1 MEGNNLSIIGIIF
14 ILLILA
20 IPFYYSLNKKN
31 NDKIMND
38 YQYFET
44 RKSNDNSNW

>member
-1 MEGNNLSIIGIIF
+1 MEGNNLSILGIIF

-20 IPFYYSLNKKN
+20 IPFSYTKKT

-38 YQYFET
+38 YQYSEPN
-44 RKSNDNSNW
+44 KANSNYN